1 MYRII
6 LKNRFMVV
14 ARNLRSSIKRNQLI
28 DRKGND
34 FIRMETISFFKI
46 IKRKSRIKNKNYE
59 KN

>member
-1 MYRII
+1 MYLII

-14 ARNLRSSIKRNQLI
+14 ARKLRSSIKRDQLI